1 MRTFFK
7 VCIYLILFLNF
18 YNVSNAEQ
26 NVKFLNIDLLI
37 NETRIGNQ
45 VLNKIK
51 KLDNE
56 NIEKLK
62 SFEKEIKETQE
73 EIKLKKNVISEIEFE
88 KEVGNLN
95 KKILDFN
102 NQKKNMVEELTNIKS
117 KELNLFFENIKP
129 VVQNYM
135 NENSIDMIINSK
147 NIFIGNKNSDI
158 TADLI
163 EKININ
169 FKNE

>member
-1 MRTFFK
+1 MRFLHK
-7 VCIYLILFLNF
+7 LYILLIVFLNF
-18 YNVSNAEQ
+18 QNISYAEQ
-26 NVKFLNIDLLI
+26 NIKFVNIDLLV
-37 NETRIGNQ
+37 NETKIGNQ
-45 VLNKIK
+45 MLEKITSSDK
-51 KLDNE
+51 E

-62 SFEKEIKETQE
+62 SFEKQIKEKQE

-102 NQKKNMVEELTNIKS
+102 NQKKTMVEELTNIKN

-147 NIFIGNKNSDI
+147 NIFMGNKKSDI
-158 TADLI
+158 TNDLI
-163 EKININ
+163 EKINIK
-169 FKNE
+169 F

>member
-1 MRTFFK
+1 MSFFFK

-18 YNVSNAEQ
+18 FNISNAEQ
-26 NVKFLNIDLLI
+26 NVKFINIDLLV
-37 NETRIGNQ
+37 NKTKIGNQ
-45 VLNKIK
+45 MLTKIS
-51 KLDNE
+51 KLDKE

-62 SFEKEIKETQE
+62 SFEKQIKKKQE

-88 KEVGNLN
+88 KEVTNLN
-95 KKILDFN
+95 NKILDFN
-102 NQKKNMVEELTNIKS
+102 NQKKTMVEELTNIKNM
-117 KELNLFFENIKP
+117 ELNLFFENIKP

-147 NIFIGNKNSDI
+147 NIFMGNNKSDI
-158 TADLI
+158 TTDLI

>member
-37 NETRIGNQ
+37 NETKIGNQ

-117 KELNLFFENIKP
+117 KELNFFFENIKP
-129 VVQNYM
+129 IVQNYM

>member
-37 NETRIGNQ
+37 NETKIGNQ

-102 NQKKNMVEELTNIKS
+102 NQKKK
-117 KELNLFFENIKP
+117 
-129 VVQNYM
+129 Y
-135 NENSIDMIINSK
+135 
-147 NIFIGNKNSDI
+147 G
-158 TADLI
+158 
-163 EKININ
+163 
-169 FKNE
+169 

>member
-37 NETRIGNQ
+37 NETRIGNK

-158 TADLI
+158 TSDLI
-163 EKININ
+163 EMININ

>member
-37 NETRIGNQ
+37 NETKIGNQ

-73 EIKLKKNVISEIEFE
+73 EIKLKKNVISEIEFQ

-117 KELNLFFENIKP
+117 KELNFFFENIKP
-129 VVQNYM
+129 IVQNYM

>member
-7 VCIYLILFLNF
+7 VCIYIILILNF

-37 NETRIGNQ
+37 NETKIGNQ

-62 SFEKEIKETQE
+62 FFEKEIKETQE